1 MPVRGS
7 SDLPAGDQPM
17 AIALSELATANAM
30 ALPNGVLTS
39 SARVFYCRTIQT
51 LNESGIPFLVGGAY
65 ALQRY
70 TGIERHTKD
79 FDVFIRRG
87 DYCRMM
93 EVLGTQG
100 CRTELT
106 YPHWLGK
113 AHCGEDFIDV
123 IFSSGNAVAEVDDE
137 WFEHAAHGQVL
148 EMPVL
153 LSPAEEMIWSKAF
166 VMERERFDGADIAH
180 LIRAV
185 GDQLDWQ
192 RLLKRFGTHWRVL
205 LSHLVM
211 YGFVYPGERA
221 RVPDWVLVD
230 LTKRVESELSPPSS
244 TERVC
249 YGTLISRGQYLIDVE
264 RWGYRD
270 ARLAPGGP
278 MTQAEIDHWTAAI
291 DP

>member
-1 MPVRGS
+1 MP
-7 SDLPAGDQPM
+7 D
-17 AIALSELATANAM
+17 N
-30 ALPNGVLTS
+30 VLTTE
-39 SARVFYCRTIQT
+39 ARAFYCRTVEL
-51 LNESGIPFLVGGAY
+51 LNESNIPFLVGGAY

-93 EVLGTQG
+93 EVLSASG

-106 YPHWLGK
+106 FPHWLGK
-113 AHCGEDFIDV
+113 AHCGDDFVDV

-137 WFEHAAHGQVL
+137 WFEHAAPGVVL
-148 EMPVL
+148 DMPVL

-185 GDQLDWQ
+185 GHELDWK
-192 RLLKRFGTHWRVL
+192 RLLRRFDRHWRVL

-211 YGFVYPGERA
+211 YGFVYPAERSQ
-221 RVPDWVLVD
+221 VPDWVLSE
-230 LTKRVESELSPPSS
+230 LMRRVELELGPAVE

-249 YGTLISRGQYLIDVE
+249 NGTLISRAQYLIDVE
-264 RWGYRD
+264 KWGYRD

-278 MTQAEIDHWTAAI
+278 MTQAEVEHWTKAI
-291 DP
+291 ER